1 MSIHACLLLSAT
13 ISFLLEVHVVR
24 FSLLPQT
31 FSLLCLHDDE
41 KGLDD
46 MYHGM
51 LRLFFPVLTKSWR
64 VLFLLSYL
72 LYL

>member
-1 MSIHACLLLSAT
+1 MPVLSVT

-24 FSLLPQT
+24 FSFLPQM

-51 LRLFFPVLTKSWR
+51 LRLFFSVLTKSWR
-64 VLFLLSYL
+64 IFFFFSFS
-72 LYL
+72 